1 MEELE
6 ARWTGERE
14 SRDLSKERRER
25 EKERVKASV
34 LHGLYFL
41 QESAESEK
49 VLSAR
54 PRISLSTIDEWNDDN
69 SLAAHS
75 QLRIRR
81 LQGLQNLQVMILVGA
96 VVARTA
102 RRRLGRI
109 KSSSSTTAIPSPLL
123 RRRRPLSTT
132 REEERDDD
140 PLAAVRLT
148 VNGRAVSVPRGLS
161 ILEAARSCGVLI
173 PTLCAHPRLPA
184 ELLPSPPSSS
194 SP

>member
-109 KSSSSTTAIPSPLL
+109 KSSSSTW
-123 RRRRPLSTT
+123 
-132 REEERDDD
+132 
-140 PLAAVRLT
+140 
-148 VNGRAVSVPRGLS
+148 
-161 ILEAARSCGVLI
+161 EAAASPRPARRQSLPIWRCE
-173 PTLCAHPRLPA
+173 PTPEKFAKQ
-184 ELLPSPPSSS
+184 
-194 SP
+194 